1 MKAAAAALA
10 LLALV
15 SGCALFREP
24 TPAPGA
30 SPPVTSAPPPIG
42 RPGQSAAEEVIAYL
56 GQLRSMN
63 EAALAAEG
71 RRQRAAARGDREGDL
86 ARVKAGLAFILA
98 NGTEEA
104 EILALV
110 DPVAKREKSDAGLKA
125 MASFLHELA
134 VDRRRLKESAA
145 AANARLREERRSH
158 ELSRG
163 NAAAAQ
169 ERAAQLQ
176 QKLDALTEL
185 EKSLS
190 DRKETTR

>member
-1 MKAAAAALA
+1 MRSAAVAMS
-10 LLALV
+10 LLAL
-15 SGCALFREP
+15 SGCALVREP
-24 TPAPGA
+24 TPPAP
-30 SPPVTSAPPPIG
+30 SPPVTPAAPPIG
-42 RPGQSAAEEVIAYL
+42 RQGQSPADEVIAYL
-56 GQLRSMN
+56 GQLRAMG
-63 EAALAAEG
+63 EPALAAEG
-71 RRQRAAARGDREGDL
+71 RRQRTAARAGPEGDL

-98 NGTEEA
+98 TATEEA

-110 DPVAKREKSDAGLKA
+110 DPVAKREKSDPGLRA

-145 AANARLREERRSH
+145 AANARLRDEKRAQEQ
-158 ELSRG
+158 LRG
-163 NAAAAQ
+163 TAAAAQ

-190 DRKETTR
+190 DRKDTTR